1 MDYFEVITDAK
12 TGDQTIR
19 PYTPEE
25 IEAAKKAAEEAAANA
40 ARVKRNALLIES
52 DWTQLPDAPADQAAW
67 AAYRQDLRDI
77 SDQPGF
83 PADVV
88 WPVPPSA

>member
-12 TGDQTIR
+12 TGSQIIR

-25 IEAAKKAAEEAAANA
+25 IEAAKKAAEEATANA
-40 ARVKRNALLIES
+40 VRAKRNTLLVES
-52 DWTQLPDAPADQAAW
+52 DWTQLPDAPVDAVAW
-67 AAYRQDLRDI
+67 AAYRQGLRDI

-83 PADVV
+83 PVDVV

>member
-25 IEAAKKAAEEAAANA
+25 IEAAKNAAEEAAANA

-52 DWTQLPDAPADQAAW
+52 DWTQLPDAPVDAVAW
-67 AAYRQDLRDI
+67 ATYRQDLRDI
-77 SDQPGF
+77 SDQSGF